1 MRKSISWPATSPNFW
16 YPYIVLCV
24 RTKKAGNGF
33 FFSPMQMEILV
44 QDQELE
50 VLREVFN
57 MAQINMHPWTCT
69 HTSSALL
76 TLLHHLF
83 LQLIHSQMDF
93 FPLSNSFCTFEQRK
107 MEAHGCFLIHQMYL
121 QPIFGALCTSVAL
134 ESWQGL
140 DTSRLSSSLA
150 ASQTNL
156 GCWMG

>member
-1 MRKSISWPATSPNFW
+1 
-16 YPYIVLCV
+16 
-24 RTKKAGNGF
+24 
-33 FFSPMQMEILV
+33 MQMEILV

-93 FPLSNSFCTFEQRK
+93 FPLSK
-107 MEAHGCFLIHQMYL
+107 
-121 QPIFGALCTSVAL
+121 
-134 ESWQGL
+134 
-140 DTSRLSSSLA
+140 
-150 ASQTNL
+150 
-156 GCWMG
+156 